1 MQAAGQAGGGWSP
14 GHSPSVI
21 FSMVDARSPSESCR
35 AKTRST
41 SAQSGKSSF
50 RVLNWD
56 EYCFLSSPS
65 SPWSAHVSTAASP
78 FVCLVGRGPR
88 EPWAPPPLPPRA
100 VLLPR
105 AGRDC
110 MSDMW
115 CGVCV
120 SLCKSGRGREG
131 VRVGDDVVREWVEGA
146 LKEAANAWRAGGR
159 NRQARGFRAE
169 SSLRVRGWHAR

>member
-1 MQAAGQAGGGWSP
+1 MRGVSKGTGSVGWMVSRRRR
-14 GHSPSVI
+14 SPSVI
-21 FSMVDARSPSESCR
+21 FSMVDARSPSESWR

-56 EYCFLSSPS
+56 EYRFLSSPS
-65 SPWSAHVSTAASP
+65 SPWSAHVSTAPSP
-78 FVCLVGRGPR
+78 FVCLLGRGPR
-88 EPWAPPPLPPRA
+88 DPWPPPLPPRA

-115 CGVCV
+115 CCVCV
-120 SLCKSGRGREG
+120 CLCKSGRGQEMCG
-131 VRVGDDVVREWVEGA
+131 WEMMSLGSGWRV
-146 LKEAANAWRAGGR
+146 
-159 NRQARGFRAE
+159 
-169 SSLRVRGWHAR
+169 H